1 MLVRRIGDRR
11 EGGGRETEIEG
22 KKKGRGSLSERY
34 RVPIKPQGPDCQFVF
49 ERSTGGTVPSFLRD
63 ISFYKRP
70 KGGKRRQNWGDGRVA
85 ALQGRDGRRELR
97 RRCGWLGNQFC
108 LLYLTDP

>member
-1 MLVRRIGDRR
+1 MERKKR
-11 EGGGRETEIEG
+11 EG
-22 KKKGRGSLSERY
+22 KPERY
-34 RVPIKPQGPDCQFVF
+34 RVPIKPQGLDCQFVF

-70 KGGKRRQNWGDGRVA
+70 KGGKKETKTGGDGREV
-85 ALQGRDGRRELR
+85 LIQRRDGWRELR
-97 RRCGWLGNQFC
+97 RRGGWLGNQFC